1 MYKFD
6 FKNFKVNNK
15 RIVKN
20 KVGVP
25 DETSG
30 SNGACLCWERGGIL
44 VQGVFKDL
52 IDEVA
57 IFKCRAIHWHA
68 QRCLLPKFFRV
79 PRFRCIYQVQTD
91 DKVGILFFKDVSSL
105 AVGTTEGSSSN
116 IYQSPLPLYQYSD
129 CLIRVPNLC
138 PSFSISKRWANWR
151 VGIGQ
156 IESVVFILTVDD
168 SHFSSP

>member
-20 KVGVP
+20 KVGVS

-57 IFKCRAIHWHA
+57 IFKCRAIH
-68 QRCLLPKFFRV
+68 
-79 PRFRCIYQVQTD
+79 
-91 DKVGILFFKDVSSL
+91 
-105 AVGTTEGSSSN
+105 
-116 IYQSPLPLYQYSD
+116 
-129 CLIRVPNLC
+129 
-138 PSFSISKRWANWR
+138 
-151 VGIGQ
+151 
-156 IESVVFILTVDD
+156 
-168 SHFSSP
+168 